1 MTMGMTILKGLLI
14 GICASAPL
22 GPVGIL
28 VLQKS
33 LCHGFKNGF
42 VTGLG
47 AALTDTIYA
56 IIAIFFLAIT
66 QDFLERN
73 QILFLIV
80 GGVVVT
86 ALGISMALKN
96 PFRMVKAETEEDVN
110 AGRKKFSF
118 AGFFQSIAIC
128 VTNPGAILIMF
139 SLFTAFGVDVEP
151 GNPYI
156 IPLLIAVSG
165 GCALWWLGFTS
176 LFSIWSKRIKLQTF
190 VLMNRIFGLLLA
202 ITGIG
207 ILAWGIIKKVL

>member
-1 MTMGMTILKGLLI
+1 MTMGMTIFKGLLI

-47 AALTDTIYA
+47 AAFTDAIYA

-73 QILFLIV
+73 QILFLIL
-80 GGVVVT
+80 GGIVVT
-86 ALGISMALKN
+86 VLGISMALKN
-96 PFRMVKAETEEDVN
+96 PFRKVKAVTEEEAA
-110 AGRKKFSF
+110 AGRRKFSF

-128 VTNPGAILIMF
+128 ITNPGAILIMF
-139 SLFTAFGVDVEP
+139 SLFTAFRVDVEP

-156 IPLLIAVSG
+156 VPLLISVMG
-165 GCALWWLGFTS
+165 GCALWWFGFTT

-202 ITGIG
+202 ISGIFL
-207 ILAWGIIKKVL
+207 LAWGIIKKVL